1 MFRYKASLGHVH
13 DLIEIREGKERLPLR
28 VDADPISIVRMI
40 NRLEPRMSSIQ
51 TNKESEKE
59 VGEIAHEFCTTIFGD
74 QQTDRLFEFYNL
86 NADAVLGIISKYF
99 TERLGRLITKTQKR
113 AKV

>member
-40 NRLEPRMSSIQ
+40 NRLEPQLDSIQ
-51 TNKESEKE
+51 NQEQAEKE
-59 VGEIAHEFCTTIFGD
+59 AEGIAREICGTIFGNR
-74 QQTDRLFEFYNL
+74 QMDRIFEIYNG
-86 NADAVLGIISKYF
+86 NSKAVLGFCSKYISEQLVKLV
-99 TERLGRLITKTQKR
+99 TRKQKKAR
-113 AKV
+113 I